1 MSFIRPEAIGFL
13 HKHSGLVFA
22 SLILTVGIFIIATS
36 YGIIRIVGI
45 FFLIIGVLIGHD
57 AYRRFK
63 FPSGKGGAGLVDVD
77 ERCVSYLSAEGG
89 MSISMDTLD
98 RIEVHRNAKGR
109 INWVFYGPEGILSVP
124 GDAEGT
130 SKLFDA
136 LVALPGVNYT
146 QAEAATHGK
155 GPDLFLIW
163 QRNRTKLH

>member
-1 MSFIRPEAIGFL
+1 MSFIRPEAIGSLNKYRGFIL
-13 HKHSGLVFA
+13 A
-22 SLILTVGIFIIATS
+22 SFIVTMGIFIISISFGAT
-36 YGIIRIVGI
+36 RIM
-45 FFLIIGVLIGHD
+45 GVFSLVLGGLIGHD

>member
-1 MSFIRPEAIGFL
+1 MSFIRPEAMGFL
-13 HKHSGLVFA
+13 RKYSGFLFA

-36 YGIIRIVGI
+36 YGTTRIVGI
-45 FFLIIGVLIGHD
+45 FFLIIGVLIGYD

>member
-1 MSFIRPEAIGFL
+1 MSFIRPEAMDSL
-13 HKHSGLVFA
+13 REYSGLIFA
-22 SLILTVGIFIIATS
+22 SLILSVGIFIISTS
-36 YGIIRIVGI
+36 YGTTRIAGI
-45 FFLIIGVLIGHD
+45 FFLVAGGLIGHD

-77 ERCVSYLSAEGG
+77 ERRVSYLSAEGG
-89 MSISMDTLD
+89 MSISLDTLD

-109 INWVFYGPEGILSVP
+109 ITWVFYGPEGMLSVP

-130 SKLFDA
+130 GKLFDA